1 MDAKVSWS
9 TGMSFTGSANTG
21 FNVPLGADPSV
32 GGANDGFRPL
42 ELMAVSLAGCTAM
55 DVVSILSKK
64 QQQVAEF
71 EVRVHADQRSD
82 HPHVFTG
89 AVITYLVSGKNVEEA
104 ALLRAIELSAT
115 RYCPAQAMLSSVFP
129 IKMEYEIFDGEGE
142 TRKSTAKGEW
152 TPKQTG

>member
-1 MDAKVSWS
+1 MDAKVIWS
-9 TGMSFTGSANTG
+9 KGMSFSGTAGTG

-32 GGANDGFRPL
+32 GGENDGFRAL

-55 DVVSILSKK
+55 DVISILRKK

-89 AVITYLVSGKNVEEA
+89 AVITYLVSGTNLDEA

-129 IKMEYEIFDGEGE
+129 IKMEYEIFEGKGESKKE
-142 TRKSTAKGEW
+142 TAKGEW
-152 TPKQTG
+152 SPK

>member
-1 MDAKVSWS
+1 MDAKVIWS
-9 TGMSFTGSANTG
+9 KGMSFSGTASTG

-32 GGANDGFRPL
+32 GGENDGFRPL

-55 DVVSILSKK
+55 DVISILRKK

-89 AVITYLVSGKNVEEA
+89 AVITYLVSGSNLDEA

-129 IKMEYEIFDGEGE
+129 IKMEYEILEGQGES
-142 TRKSTAKGEW
+142 RKVTAKGEW
-152 TPKQTG
+152 SPK

>member
-1 MDAKVSWS
+1 MDAKVIWS
-9 TGMSFTGSANTG
+9 TGMSFTGTANTG

-55 DVVSILSKK
+55 DVISILRKK

-71 EVRVHADQRSD
+71 EVHVQADQRSD
-82 HPHVFTG
+82 HPHVFTA
-89 AVITYLVSGKNVEEA
+89 AVITYQVSGKNVDET
-104 ALLRAIELSAT
+104 ALVRAIELSAT

-129 IKMEYEIFDGEGE
+129 IKMEYEIFEGEGE
-142 TRKSTAKGEW
+142 SKKLIVKGEW
-152 TPKQTG
+152 APK